1 MAKTEYFELGT
12 LSKPH
17 GLKGAFHLFLD
28 VDDPYEYEDLDAIF
42 LQQGNEMV
50 PYFVEDIQ
58 IRDNLNLITLE
69 GVNSLDATKEFVGLK
84 VFLPVKV
91 LLSSNPDFKSKL
103 SFVNFSLAR
112 FVSSGVT
119 EKEDFIVVLSIL
131 LSTLS

>member
-17 GLKGAFHLFLD
+17 GLKGAFHLYLD
-28 VDDPYEYEDLDAIF
+28 VDDPYDYEDLDAIF

-69 GVNSLDATKEFVGLK
+69 GVNTLDISQNINTDSGSNRPEENEEIRLLFCK
-84 VFLPVKV
+84 VFKY
-91 LLSSNPDFKSKL
+91 SM
-103 SFVNFSLAR
+103 
-112 FVSSGVT
+112 
-119 EKEDFIVVLSIL
+119 
-131 LSTLS
+131 